1 MAKFYYFSDLNGV
14 TVHLEYISSMPNAE
28 FRARWPGVKGIRYDG
43 FQMRVG
49 RPIGG
54 GSDYLPLTR
63 EIEMKANP
71 SRHECNAKCL
81 NGAHN
86 GRCECKCNG
95 RNHGRGLFTN
105 LLSA

>member
-1 MAKFYYFSDLNGV
+1 MAQFTYFSDLDGI
-14 TVHLEYISSMPNAE
+14 TVQLKCVIPMPNAE
-28 FRARWPGVKGIRYDG
+28 FRARWPGVKGVRYDG
-43 FQMRVG
+43 FQMKTG
-49 RPIGG
+49 RPVG

-63 EIEMKANP
+63 SIEMKANP
-71 SRHECNAKCL
+71 SKHECNAKCL

-95 RNHGRGLFTN
+95 RNHGRGLFTK